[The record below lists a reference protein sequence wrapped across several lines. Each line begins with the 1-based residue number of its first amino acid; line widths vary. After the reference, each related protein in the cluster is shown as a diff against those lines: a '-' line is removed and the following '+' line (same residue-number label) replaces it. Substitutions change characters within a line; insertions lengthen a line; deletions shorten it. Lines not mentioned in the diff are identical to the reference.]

1 MTAASRAVAAF
12 MARKNRG
19 GRVIRETLEFRRV
32 RDLPRREPN
41 ADAEVLPGVSHAEFW
56 TPVLR
61 MREFDDNGKPVE
73 LRPSQGWA
81 CSEAAEAPPG
91 RGIICNYPVGEGK
104 TITSFLLPTIWGAKR
119 PLIMLPAATIQ
130 KKTLKLDLPQARRNW
145 FIHDNIMFV
154 SYEAMS
160 REKQE
165 DFFERFMFDVVIGDE
180 AHNLR
185 NQKAA
190 VVRRLMRYKE
200 TYRDAVRCGFMSG
213 TFTSRS
219 VKDYYHLLWLSL
231 GDGSP
236 LPKSFMDVEDWA
248 DLLDEGVPDDMRPK
262 AGSMLQFCVAG
273 ETARQ
278 GYQRRLRET
287 PGYLSV
293 LTSSVDCSL
302 YISERTITVP
312 KVIRDA
318 INTLRLNGTM
328 PSGDIADPMEFSS
341 RVAELINGFF
351 YRWVWPDKPDVA
363 WMHARR
369 DWKRYA
375 RWVIKHS
382 GQAQVG
388 HRHYDTE
395 AQVARAWMKGQAP
408 EVPVEMI
415 IEDGVPED
423 VYDQW
428 MAHRERLTQ
437 TLAKKFHKHMREPP
451 REAVWVSDY
460 MVDHCVKWLQ
470 ETPRALL
477 WVDKV
482 AMQQRLREKGAL
494 VFGGGEDGVET
505 ETRSC
510 AVSIDAHGTGKNLQ
524 HAYDT
529 NLFLAVLSSGQVTEQ
544 ALGRTHRQGQQSDQV
559 TAELFLPCV
568 EFWNAF
574 AQARRDAVY
583 AEQTTAQR
591 QKLLYA
597 DIDITSAE
605 EVVARGMV
613 LPRDPLWCDDYSKT
627 NTKAA

>member
-1 MTAASRAVAAF
+1 MTAASRSAAAF
-12 MARKNRG
+12 MARKNRS

-32 RDLPRREPN
+32 RDLPRRAP
-41 ADAEVLPGVSHAEFW
+41 DPDGEVVPGQTHAQLW
-56 TPVLR
+56 TPALR
-61 MREFDDNGKPVE
+61 LRERDDNGELVE

-81 CSEAAEAPPG
+81 CSEAAQAPPG
-91 RGIICNYPVGEGK
+91 GGIVCNYPVGEGK
-104 TITSFLLPTIWGAKR
+104 TITSFLLPTVWEAKR
-119 PLIMLPAATIQ
+119 PLVMLPAATIQ

-165 DFFERFMFDVVIGDE
+165 DFFERFMFDVVVADE

-185 NQKAA
+185 NHKAA

-200 TYRDAVRCGFMSG
+200 KYGWVRLGFMSG

-219 VKDYYHLLWLSL
+219 VKDYYHLLDLAL

-236 LPKSFMDVEDWA
+236 CPRSFMDIEDWA
-248 DLLDEGVPDDMRPK
+248 DLLDEGVEDDMRPK
-262 AGSMLQFCVAG
+262 AGGMLQFCVAG

-293 LTSSVDCSL
+293 LNSSVDCSL
-302 YISERTITVP
+302 YISERPIEVP

-318 INTLRLNGTM
+318 INAMRLSGTM
-328 PSGDIADPMEFSS
+328 PSGDLVDPMEFSS

-351 YRWVWPDKPDVA
+351 YRWVWPGEPDMP
-363 WMHARR
+363 WMFARR

-382 GQAQVG
+382 GEHQVG
-388 HRHYDTE
+388 RNYDTE
-395 AQVARAWMKGQAP
+395 AQVARAWLKGYAP
-408 EVPVEMI
+408 AVPHDLL
-415 IEDGVPED
+415 IEGVRSD
-423 VYDQW
+423 VYDHWVAQ
-428 MAHRERLTQ
+428 RERLTHE
-437 TLAKKFHKHMREPP
+437 LAAKFHKHMREPP
-451 REAVWVSDY
+451 REAVWISDY
-460 MVDHCVKWLQ
+460 MMDHCVKWLQ
-470 ETPRALL
+470 DTPRALL

-482 AMQQRLREKGAL
+482 AVQQRLREKGAL
-494 VFGGGEDGVET
+494 VFGGGEDDVET
-505 ETRSC
+505 ETKSC

-524 HAYDT
+524 HAYDA
-529 NLFLAVLSSGQVTEQ
+529 NLFLAMLTSGQLVEQ
-544 ALGRTHRQGQQSDQV
+544 TLGRTHRQGQKSDQV
-559 TAELFLPCV
+559 TAEVFLPCV

-574 AQARRDAVY
+574 EQARRDAVY

-597 DIDITSAE
+597 DIDIPSPE
-605 EVVARGMV
+605 EVLARSMV
-613 LPRDPLWCDDYSKT
+613 LPRDPLWCEDYSVVRR
-627 NTKAA
+627 AA